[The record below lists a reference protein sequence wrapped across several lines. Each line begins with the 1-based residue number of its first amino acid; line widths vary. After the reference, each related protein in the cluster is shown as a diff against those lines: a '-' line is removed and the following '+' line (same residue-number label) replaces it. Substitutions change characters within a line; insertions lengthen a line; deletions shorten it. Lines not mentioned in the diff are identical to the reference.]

1 MHLQI
6 LAVTG
11 VEKGVVVGVEVV
23 VIGLPTLII
32 LLRLP
37 PPLLLTLLP
46 PLLRFVTTTTLLHV
60 QTLLLQHLLLSEGRS
75 TKEPG
80 DSIETVEG
88 GEESAVVEAKEF
100 DPERTE
106 LGGMRCSNR
115 RRRDGAR

>member
-11 VEKGVVVGVEVV
+11 VEKGVVVGVEVA
-23 VIGLPTLII
+23 VIGLPTLLI
-32 LLRLP
+32 LRRLP

-46 PLLRFVTTTTLLHV
+46 PLLLRFVTTTTLLHV
-60 QTLLLQHLLLSEGRS
+60 QTLLQHLLLSEGRS

-88 GEESAVVEAKEF
+88 GEESTVVEAKEF
-100 DPERTE
+100 DPARTE
-106 LGGMRCSNR
+106 LGE
-115 RRRDGAR
+115 A